1 MKEWFDMNEHIVQ
14 RDGYKMIYIETEQE
28 FGPIIYLD
36 HICLQD
42 DYKLFA
48 INADYRPQNKSN
60 SWYYVVAKNSKAARE
75 KFKTRITWLNVY
87 AVKEVL
93 DHAEMNSVILQ
104 PLNHIIL

>member
-1 MKEWFDMNEHIVQ
+1 MNEHIVQ

-60 SWYYVVAKNSKAARE
+60 SWYYVVAKIPKLHEKSSKP
-75 KFKTRITWLNVY
+75 V
-87 AVKEVL
+87 
-93 DHAEMNSVILQ
+93 
-104 PLNHIIL
+104 